1 MPETCPASG
10 SFGEPNFRNVFLLSV
25 LSSNTGQKVSAEH
38 FLSRRGKKSQSPSP
52 SPSVVRCCRNFSVSR
67 QHSVLRR
74 SRTGV
79 PGFPRAFGVFLGEQ
93 ELLAAT
99 HRLKLCRGTQIL
111 SSLLLAFTG
120 QKAPVFSTHQH
131 GLDLLLWGYFALNLG
146 CVCLFHSKNKGL
158 FPFPP
163 PQPLSKELWCLS
175 LSLP

>member
-1 MPETCPASG
+1 M
-10 SFGEPNFRNVFLLSV
+10 
-25 LSSNTGQKVSAEH
+25 
-38 FLSRRGKKSQSPSP
+38 
-52 SPSVVRCCRNFSVSR
+52 SR

-99 HRLKLCRGTQIL
+99 HRLKPCRGTQIL
-111 SSLLLAFTG
+111 SSLLLAFTW

-131 GLDLLLWGYFALNLG
+131 GFDLLLWGYFALSLG
-146 CVCLFHSKNKGL
+146 CVCLFHSKNKDL

-163 PQPLSKELWCLS
+163 PPVSLKRALVSLS
-175 LSLP
+175 LSTLNTLSSLEGRRLLLQ